1 MYDVNDDWYN
11 RFLPL
16 GIFIVNVLMA
26 ISIFLMIR
34 LELEFYLLF
43 MFILTL
49 IVGLFITYNG
59 IRIMCINVK
68 KGE

>member
-59 IRIMCINVK
+59 I
-68 KGE
+68 G